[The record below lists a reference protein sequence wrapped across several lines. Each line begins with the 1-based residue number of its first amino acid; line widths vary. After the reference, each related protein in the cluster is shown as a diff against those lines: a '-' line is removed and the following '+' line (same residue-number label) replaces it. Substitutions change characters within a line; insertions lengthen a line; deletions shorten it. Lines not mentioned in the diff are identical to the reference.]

1 MSKKLDAIRD
11 FTRIEFFY
19 NTCCKKKK
27 QENEA
32 ASNKRTTKRII
43 DIVARVLRNTRYAV
57 LFLVENELAHVL

>member
-1 MSKKLDAIRD
+1 MQLEILLELNSFIILV
-11 FTRIEFFY
+11 E
-19 NTCCKKKK
+19 KKK

-43 DIVARVLRNTRYAV
+43 DIVARVLRNTRYVV

>member
-1 MSKKLDAIRD
+1 MQLEILLELNSFIILV
-11 FTRIEFFY
+11 E
-19 NTCCKKKK
+19 KKKK

-43 DIVARVLRNTRYAV
+43 DIVARVLRNTRYVV